1 MSEHLLVG
9 VASVIILGIAAQW
22 LAWRVRLPSI
32 LLLLIFGMI
41 AGPATG
47 FLHPDELMGPI
58 LFPVVSISVALILF
72 EGGLS
77 LRISE
82 IREIHGAVRNLITVG
97 ALLTWGMAS
106 LASFLLLDLSLSLS
120 VLFGAILVVTGPTVV
135 IPLLRHVRPVTRV
148 GTVAKWEG
156 ITIDPVGATL
166 AVLVFEAILLGG
178 FGGTWHAAVGFLKTL
193 LIGVVGGA
201 AGAGVLV
208 ALLRRFWVPDYL
220 QNPVT
225 LMLVVSVFALSN
237 HFQSES
243 GLLSVTLM
251 GIGLANQKLAP
262 VRHIIEFKEN
272 LRVLLISAVFILLA
286 ARLQWTD
293 FEIIGVRAVVFV
305 AVLIFVVR
313 PVAVFV
319 STYRSRLNFRE
330 RLFLSWMAPR
340 GIVAAAV
347 ASIFSL
353 RLANA
358 DVSQATVLVPLT
370 FFVIVTTV
378 ALYGLT
384 AKSLAQRLRLAQKF
398 PQGVLLLGAHAWSR
412 QLGETLV
419 AHGVPS
425 VLVDSNWEN
434 IRRAR
439 MSGLRTSYGNILADH
454 AIDEI
459 DLDGIGRL
467 LALTPNDEANS
478 LACLHFVE
486 AFGRAEVYQLP
497 PQAVAERRERD
508 AAAHLKGRLL
518 FGPAVTYNYLS
529 KRFQAGAVLKVT
541 KLTQEFDFKAYLDQ
555 HGPSVTPLFLIDT
568 DGTISIFTT
577 DRTLTPSRGQ
587 TVISLVDEEE
597 SSESKPSQPHAANP

>member
-1 MSEHLLVG
+1 MSEQLLVG

-22 LAWRVRLPSI
+22 LAWRVHLPSI
-32 LLLLIFGMI
+32 LLLLIFGLI

-47 FLHPDELMGPI
+47 FLRPDDLMGPV
-58 LFPVVSISVALILF
+58 LFPIVSISVALILF

-77 LRISE
+77 LRFSE
-82 IREIHGAVRNLITVG
+82 IREVHGAVRNLITVG
-97 ALLTWGMAS
+97 AMLTWVLAS
-106 LASFLLLDLSLSLS
+106 LASYLLLGLSLSLS

-166 AVLVFEAILLGG
+166 AVLVFEAILVGGLGATG
-178 FGGTWHAAVGFLKTL
+178 HAAIGFLKTI
-193 LIGVVGGA
+193 LIGIAGGA
-201 AGAGVLV
+201 VGAGVLV
-208 ALLRRFWVPDYL
+208 FLLRRFLVPDFL

-225 LMLVVSVFALSN
+225 LMLVVAVFTLSN
-237 HFQSES
+237 LFQSES

-251 GIGLANQKLAP
+251 GIGLANQRLAP

-286 ARLQWTD
+286 ARLQWAD
-293 FEIIGVRAVVFV
+293 FEIIGARSVAFV
-305 AVLIFVVR
+305 LVLILVVR
-313 PVAVFV
+313 PAAVFA

-353 RLANA
+353 RLIDAK
-358 DVSQATVLVPLT
+358 VKEATVLVPLT
-370 FFVIVTTV
+370 FFVIVSTV

-384 AKSLAQRLRLAQKF
+384 AKPLAQRLRLAQKF
-398 PQGVLLLGAHAWSR
+398 PQGFLLLGAHPWSR

-419 AHGVPS
+419 AQGVQV
-425 VLVDSNWEN
+425 VLADSNWEN

-439 MSGLRTSYGNILADH
+439 MSGLKTYYGNILADH
-454 AIDEI
+454 ALDEI
-459 DLDGIGRL
+459 DLDGIGRF

-478 LACLHFVE
+478 LACLHFIE

-508 AAAHLKGRLL
+508 AAAHLMGRLL

-529 KRFQAGAVLKVT
+529 RRFQEGSVLKVT
-541 KLTQEFDFKAYLDQ
+541 KLTKEFGFKAFLDQ
-555 HGPSVTPLFLIDT
+555 HGPNVTPLFLIGGDR
-568 DGTISIFTT
+568 TISIFST
-577 DRTLTPSRGQ
+577 DRTLTPSPGQ
-587 TVISLVDEEE
+587 TLISLVEEDESAQERGD
-597 SSESKPSQPHAANP
+597 

>member
-1 MSEHLLVG
+1 MSENLLVG

-22 LAWRVRLPSI
+22 LAWRVHLPSI
-32 LLLLIFGMI
+32 LLLLIFGLV
-41 AGPATG
+41 AGPVSG
-47 FLHPDELMGPI
+47 FLQPDALMGPV
-58 LFPVVSISVALILF
+58 LFPVISISVALILF

-77 LRISE
+77 LRFSE
-82 IREIHGAVRNLITVG
+82 IREVHGAVRNLITVG
-97 ALLTWGMAS
+97 ALITWVLAS
-106 LASFLLLDLSLSLS
+106 LASYLLLGLSLSLS
-120 VLFGAILVVTGPTVV
+120 ILFGAILVVTGPTVV
-135 IPLLRHVRPVTRV
+135 IPLLRHVRPVARV

-178 FGGTWHAAVGFLKTL
+178 FGATGHAAIGFLKTI
-193 LIGVVGGA
+193 LIGIVGGA
-201 AGAGVLV
+201 VGAGTLV
-208 ALLRRFWVPDYL
+208 VLLRRFLIPDFL

-225 LMLVVSVFALSN
+225 LMLVVAVFTLSN
-237 HFQSES
+237 HFQHES

-251 GIGLANQKLAP
+251 GIGLANQRLAP

-286 ARLQWTD
+286 ARLQWSD
-293 FEIIGVRAVVFV
+293 LEIISAGSVAFV
-305 AVLIFVVR
+305 LTLIFIVR
-313 PVAVFV
+313 PVSVFA

-330 RLFLSWMAPR
+330 RVFLSWMAPR

-353 RLANA
+353 RLVEARVEGA
-358 DVSQATVLVPLT
+358 AALAPLT
-370 FFVIVTTV
+370 FLVIVSTV

-384 AKSLAQRLRLAQKF
+384 AKPLAQRLKLAQRF
-398 PQGVLLLGAHAWSR
+398 PQGFLLVGAHAWTR

-419 AHGVPS
+419 AYGVQA
-425 VLVDSNWEN
+425 VLADSNWEN
-434 IRRAR
+434 IRKAR
-439 MSGLRTSYGNILADH
+439 MSGLRTYYGNILGDH
-454 AIDEI
+454 ALDEI

-478 LACLHFVE
+478 LACLHFIE

-508 AAAHLKGRLL
+508 AAAHLLGRLL

-529 KRFQAGAVLKVT
+529 KRFQQGSVLKVT
-541 KLTQEFDFKAYLDQ
+541 KLTKEFDFKAFLDQ
-555 HGPSVTPLFLIDT
+555 HGPNVTPLFLIGG
-568 DGTISIFTT
+568 DGAISIFTT
-577 DRTLTPSRGQ
+577 DRTLTPSHGQ
-587 TVISLVDEEE
+587 TLISLVEEDETAEE
-597 SSESKPSQPHAANP
+597 LGGAA